1 MMYVHLNTHSVYS
14 AMRGLLSISD
24 LVSLAKSRDMDT
36 LALTDINGLWGFIKF
51 VQCCKESNIYP
62 IAGSHLITGTDE
74 AIILVENQHG
84 YQNLCRLLSN
94 IHKQPNEGLTL
105 NLGSNI
111 NGLFILSHKLSTLY
125 SLKPTIPDTHLF
137 VELRPDLSP

>member
-62 IAGSHLITGTDE
+62 IAGSHLITETDE
-74 AIILVENQHG
+74 AIILVENQFG
-84 YQNLCRLLSN
+84 YENLCRIISN
-94 IHKQPNEGLTL
+94 IHNKPDEALAVNLVQTL
-105 NLGSNI
+105 WS
-111 NGLFILSHKLSTLY
+111 FILSQTNYTS
-125 SLKPTIPDTHLF
+125 
-137 VELRPDLSP
+137 